1 MTKLSS
7 TISYR
12 LLRRWDHFLRQLS
25 PVARYE
31 IWSDAS
37 GKGYGGHLG
46 PQSKPLDVWQDKHQL
61 LSGGK
66 GSTEYIEAR
75 ALLLSL
81 EKWGSGLKGKKVW
94 CYIDNYQVY
103 QILRRK
109 YDPVDLLRPGL
120 GLGLGWK
127 RFYFTSNNTG
137 NSMWL
142 SSTFIGDLTST
153 NYEQSS
159 SSSSSS
165 STYQNRN
172 RGASTTKARCRK
184 VTQTFEEIDELINK
198 YEITIKA
205 RWVWGKDNFLADK
218 LSRLVDVNGNSHGRG
233 KRSLTPHVLSLLEA
247 ATTPSRNLTTEGE
260 GEGEMEMIGERNRD
274 ETGLI

>member
-7 TISYR
+7 TISYK
-12 LLRRWDHFLRQLS
+12 LLRKWDHFLRHLS

-66 GSTEYIEAR
+66 GSTEYIEAQ

-109 YDPVDLLRPGL
+109 YDPVDILRPGL

-127 RFYFTSNNTG
+127 RRFYFTSNNTG

-153 NYEQSS
+153 NHEQSS

-165 STYQNRN
+165 PTYQNRN
-172 RGASTTKARCRK
+172 RGASTTKARCPK

-198 YEITIKA
+198 YGITIKA

-218 LSRLVDVNGNSHGRG
+218 LSRLVDVNGNG
-233 KRSLTPHVLSLLEA
+233 KGKGNLTPHVLSLLEA
-247 ATTPSRNLTTEGE
+247 ATTATTKVTA
-260 GEGEMEMIGERNRD
+260 EGEMDMIGGTSKDQTRL
-274 ETGLI
+274 T